1 MTCLPCTQTESLCN
15 HLPAVLLRDLPA
27 KIISSQFSLN
37 VVCLFVCLFALLLF
51 FILHWLNPPTCTRIA
66 DGSGLSRLESSLLFT
81 PRRIGPWG
89 FPPLSSGSGQHLYFC
104 LSCCEICSELW
115 QTVGCGRQAVSQ
127 CALCFQEARGWN
139 VGAAPK
145 ATGNTNYRSVTIRA
159 LNVMLGKLNIGSTRQ
174 MLKVFYSVYLLFTLL
189 LRSALLDQGFPVLSL
204 LFIDRVRPFFTLR
217 VGCFLEPR
225 AGEVTFLQAWVTQ
238 LFPAA
243 F

>member
-37 VVCLFVCLFALLLF
+37 VVCLFVCLLSCCSSFWSNL
-51 FILHWLNPPTCTRIA
+51 PTCTCIA

-104 LSCCEICSELW
+104 LSCCEIYSELW

-159 LNVMLGKLNIGSTRQ
+159 LNVMLGKLHTGSTRQ

-189 LRSALLDQGFPVLSL
+189 LWSALLDQGFPVLSL
-204 LFIDRVRPFFTLR
+204 LCIDRVRPFFTLR
-217 VGCFLEPR
+217 VDCFLEPR
-225 AGEVTFLQAWVTQ
+225 AGKVTFLRARVPQ